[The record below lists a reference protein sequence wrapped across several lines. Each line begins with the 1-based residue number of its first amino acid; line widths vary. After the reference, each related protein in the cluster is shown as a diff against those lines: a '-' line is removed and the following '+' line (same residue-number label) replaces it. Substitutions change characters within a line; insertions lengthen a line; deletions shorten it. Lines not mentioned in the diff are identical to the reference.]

1 MDAQVV
7 LRASEVTV
15 IVAALALSA
24 VVVWHTATR
33 GTDPR
38 RWVATGAVVAL
49 CLVMVTPGSS
59 SLWFAVFPLVLATY
73 PDGRFTPRWMVAP
86 VLASAALTAGLVVSG
101 GALSDTS
108 WWPWFAMSQVLL
120 LAGPVHRYRR
130 RASTR
135 ERESA
140 RWVLLGT
147 LLTVAGYAATEA
159 AFGTIGV
166 GGVGSRVA
174 ADLAILPVLVALVV
188 GMVAPGILD
197 VDRALHAATTVLLT
211 VGVLSLLAL
220 GLPGEPWVTLVAV
233 AVAGAP
239 VALGA
244 LRVAD
249 RLVYRGRP
257 SPGRAVARML
267 AALNAPENHG
277 ATPRVVLEAV
287 VGAAFLDGGR
297 IDGTWF
303 PAVEVGRPGSTRVSI
318 EYRGETI
325 AVLGLAP
332 RRSESALT
340 RRDRRVVEALVAQ
353 AAPALDGARTLLALH
368 ESRARVVTARE
379 EERRRLRRELHDDL
393 GPTLSGIALSAYA
406 LATTTRSPD
415 AHRLHDEIREAVT
428 RSRALAYGLRPP
440 VLDDH
445 GLVAA
450 LSEVV
455 GGDDVEV
462 TAPDG
467 LDLSAAVDLAAL
479 RIVQEAV
486 GNARRHAPGSS
497 VRVVLLT
504 GADRLHVEVRDDG
517 PGLPADVRAGVGMHS
532 IAERA
537 DELGGS
543 AAYDRTGPGC
553 VLRVTLP
560 LETP

>member
-1 MDAQVV
+1 MDAHVV

-15 IVAALALSA
+15 VVAVLVLSA

-38 RWVATGAVVAL
+38 RWVAAGAVVSL
-49 CLVMVTPGSS
+49 CLVMVTPGSA

-73 PDGRFTPRWMVAP
+73 PDGRFTPRWMLPP
-86 VLASAALTAGLVVSG
+86 VIVSAALTFVDLGSG

-108 WWPWFAMSQVLL
+108 WWPWFAMSQMLL

-130 RASTR
+130 RASTH
-135 ERESA
+135 ERMSV

-147 LLTVAGYAATEA
+147 LVTVAGYAATEA
-159 AFGTIGV
+159 AFGAIGV
-166 GGVGSRVA
+166 GGVGPQVG
-174 ADLAILPVLVALVV
+174 ADLSILPVLTALVV
-188 GMVAPGILD
+188 GLVAPAILD
-197 VDRALHAATTVLLT
+197 VDLALHTVTTVLLT
-211 VGVLSLLAL
+211 VAVL
-220 GLPGEPWVTLVAV
+220 GLVTFGLPVAPWVALVAV
-233 AVAGAP
+233 AVVAAP
-239 VALGA
+239 VALAA

-249 RLVYRGRP
+249 WLVYRGRP

-267 AALNAPENHG
+267 AALNAAASHG
-277 ATPRVVLEAV
+277 GTPRVVLEAV

-297 IDGTWF
+297 ISGTWF
-303 PAVEVGRPGSTRVSI
+303 PSVEVGRPGGTPVAI
-318 EYRGETI
+318 GYRGETI
-325 AVLGLAP
+325 ALLELSP
-332 RRSESALT
+332 RRGESALT

-353 AAPALDGARTLLALH
+353 AAPALDGARTLLALQ
-368 ESRARVVTARE
+368 ESRARVVSARE

-406 LATTTRSPD
+406 LATTTRSAD
-415 AHRLHDEIREAVT
+415 AHQLHDEIREAVA

-450 LSEVV
+450 LRELV
-455 GGDDVEV
+455 GDERVAI
-462 TAPDG
+462 TAPDD

-486 GNARRHAPGSS
+486 GNARRHAPGCS
-497 VRVVLLT
+497 VGVTLRT
-504 GADRLHVEVRDDG
+504 DGGRLHIEVFDDG
-517 PGLPADVRAGVGMHS
+517 PGLPPDVRAGVGMHS

-553 VLRVTLP
+553 VLRVSLP
-560 LETP
+560 LEAP